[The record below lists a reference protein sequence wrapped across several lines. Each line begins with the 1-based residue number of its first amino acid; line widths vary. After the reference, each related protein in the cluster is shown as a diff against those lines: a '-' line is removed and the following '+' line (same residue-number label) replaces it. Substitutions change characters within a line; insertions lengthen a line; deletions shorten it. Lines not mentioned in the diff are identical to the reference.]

1 MLVSVRV
8 LDAQDDRLTDA
19 VSVGIVESVLEMF
32 NEEELVSDKEK
43 VLVELKLSDAVGD
56 VVVEEEFVADR
67 LLDALNDS
75 LRVPLTLRV
84 TVGVAERLDGVRPKV
99 RVALLTED
107 TEEVREAVLVGVS
120 EAVNLGVPALLVSL
134 KVS

>member
-1 MLVSVRV
+1 MLVTVRV

-19 VSVGIVESVLEMF
+19 VSVGIVECVLETF

-67 LLDALNDS
+67 LLDALDDS

-84 TVGVAERLDGVRPKV
+84 TVGVAEHLDGVRPKV